1 MNNQYQ
7 QLFEC
12 WCVPY
17 QNLQFQL
24 RDIVDDPIKAY
35 GIYAFEE
42 GFKLALNLAAPLLT
56 QYDFDPHRYTR

>member
-1 MNNQYQ
+1 MNSQFQ

-17 QNLQFQL
+17 KNLQLQDVL
-24 RDIVDDPIKAY
+24 EDPIKAY
-35 GIYAFEE
+35 GMYAFEE

-56 QYDFDPHRYTR
+56 QDDFNPHRYK